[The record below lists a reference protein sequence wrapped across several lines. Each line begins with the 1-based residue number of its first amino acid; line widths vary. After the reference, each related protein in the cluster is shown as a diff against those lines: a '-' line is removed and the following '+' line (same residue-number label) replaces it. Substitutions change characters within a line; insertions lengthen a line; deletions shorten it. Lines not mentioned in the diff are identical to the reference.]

1 MRLLGMRETIEQAK
15 DFLTEWD
22 GKETGGADGGV
33 GWRHSIALA
42 VAIIAMLGAII
53 GLFETE
59 FIADM
64 ISYKNDALLMQNQAS
79 DQWSYYQAKDIRRH
93 MYDIGAKIYPRLEDE
108 FTKWSKQYDSDRAK
122 IRKKAE
128 ELDKLV
134 TANNE
139 KSRRYYH
146 LHLIFALSATAF
158 QVSIALLAVSAFT
171 RSKPLWLFAILISIV
186 GLGFIG
192 FGLFL

>member
-1 MRLLGMRETIEQAK
+1 MGQQRDRGS
-15 DFLTEWD
+15 
-22 GKETGGADGGV
+22 DGGV

-59 FIADM
+59 FIAEM
-64 ISYKNDALLMQNQAS
+64 IRYKNEALLMQNQAS
-79 DQWSYYQAKDIRRH
+79 DQWSFFQAKTIRSH
-93 MYDIGAKIYPRLEDE
+93 LYEIIAKVNPRLGPELRESSARYDRE
-108 FTKWSKQYDSDRAK
+108 LADIKQ
-122 IRKKAE
+122 KAE
-128 ELDKLV
+128 ELEKKAKEKDDKSL
-134 TANNE
+134 
-139 KSRRYYH
+139 RYYH

-158 QVSIALLAVSAFT
+158 QVSIALLAFSAFT

-192 FGLFL
+192 FGLLL